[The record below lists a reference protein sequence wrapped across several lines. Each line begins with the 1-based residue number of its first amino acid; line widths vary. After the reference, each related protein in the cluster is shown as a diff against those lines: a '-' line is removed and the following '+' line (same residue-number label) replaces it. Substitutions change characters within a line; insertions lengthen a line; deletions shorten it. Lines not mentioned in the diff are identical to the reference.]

1 VTAWWTQDTERQL
14 GTIRP
19 RHAATLTAWRELL
32 GGAVAGVVAR
42 PVPGASDVL
51 VLRGQGRRLA
61 DPNGPTTTLRV
72 QPFDEQVSV
81 DVLEPQRP
89 GPDVVVW
96 TSANGRATAVKED
109 GHPIAALKAL
119 LDAGRRVIVIDVFG
133 QGTVKNNR
141 LVENRAA
148 AAYTFGYNPPLV
160 VQRAHDTVAALR
172 YARSLAGS
180 TGRVTL
186 VALDGQAAAWAAL
199 ARAHAGS
206 LVDSAAFATAGFR
219 FGSVTSVEDA
229 AFLPGGAK
237 YGDLPALL
245 TLAAPQPLWLAGEAP
260 ESIALVKDAYRAA
273 GAPKALTVSKASG
286 DRTVHDAIEWVNSG
300 VK

>member
-1 VTAWWTQDTERQL
+1 M
-14 GTIRP
+14 
-19 RHAATLTAWRELL
+19 
-32 GGAVAGVVAR
+32 
-42 PVPGASDVL
+42 
-51 VLRGQGRRLA
+51 
-61 DPNGPTTTLRV
+61 
-72 QPFDEQVSV
+72 
-81 DVLEPQRP
+81 
-89 GPDVVVW
+89 
-96 TSANGRATAVKED
+96 
-109 GHPIAALKAL
+109 
-119 LDAGRRVIVIDVFG
+119 
-133 QGTVKNNR
+133 KNNR

-206 LVDSAAFATAGFR
+206 LVDAAAFATAGFR

-286 DRTVHDAIEWVNSG
+286 ERVMRDAIAWVNSG
-300 VK
+300 AK